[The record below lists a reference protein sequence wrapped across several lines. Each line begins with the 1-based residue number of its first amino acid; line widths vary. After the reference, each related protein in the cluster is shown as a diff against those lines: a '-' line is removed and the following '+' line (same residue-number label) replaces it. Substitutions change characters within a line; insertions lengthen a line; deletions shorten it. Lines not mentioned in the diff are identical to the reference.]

1 MITNKERFGSPR
13 RATTFRT
20 FEGYDCL
27 RSRNSEGIRNIG
39 LDLNLSLWSGQL
51 FLAQFCLEKKITYK
65 LCIVY
70 LSIYSVWC
78 LSYFVIWASN
88 DLRAADRPI
97 LMIASWIVFRQPL
110 KLWRN
115 FAPLSFFQIPP
126 QFKLLFGFCSSSV
139 FFQKVPKFQVIVVFC
154 SSFVVF

>member
-1 MITNKERFGSPR
+1 MSPTYIRSNVLKEHCLSHLIISIWSAKTTLWWKKHYLLKSQFVRGDIFGQ
-13 RATTFRT
+13 
-20 FEGYDCL
+20 
-27 RSRNSEGIRNIG
+27 I
-39 LDLNLSLWSGQL
+39 LSWK
-51 FLAQFCLEKKITYK
+51 EITYK

-97 LMIASWIVFRQPL
+97 LMIASRIVFRQPL

-115 FAPLSFFQIPP
+115 FAPLLFFQIPP